1 MLKGLGDLANIMKNA
16 KDIQSKVEEMKNSL
30 AELEV
35 EGLGGGGLVRIKGK
49 GDGTITSLTFDE
61 ATFAKSDKQLM
72 EDLTLAAFNN
82 FNEKLNEK
90 RKEKISEVT
99 GGLGLPA
106 GMDFGL

>member
-49 GDGTITSLTFDE
+49 GDG
-61 ATFAKSDKQLM
+61 
-72 EDLTLAAFNN
+72 
-82 FNEKLNEK
+82 
-90 RKEKISEVT
+90 
-99 GGLGLPA
+99 
-106 GMDFGL
+106 